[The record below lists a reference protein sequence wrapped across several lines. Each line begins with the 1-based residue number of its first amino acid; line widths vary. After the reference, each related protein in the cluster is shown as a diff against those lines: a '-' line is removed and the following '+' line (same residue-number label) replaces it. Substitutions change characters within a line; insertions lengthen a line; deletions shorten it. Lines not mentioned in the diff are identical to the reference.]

1 MKKLLI
7 MLMVLFTT
15 LNVNAKCDWSSLK
28 LKQWNE
34 RNYYKWQVSGQVLD
48 DTCVDWN
55 PQSLDATD
63 CDIQR
68 INDLVEIS

>member
-28 LKQWNE
+28 LI
-34 RNYYKWQVSGQVLD
+34 YGL
-48 DTCVDWN
+48 
-55 PQSLDATD
+55 
-63 CDIQR
+63 
-68 INDLVEIS
+68 